1 MMEEIQYILWRKKG
15 VESEVC
21 VCGGGGGGGGLQP
34 NKTQQSG
41 ISAQQRYRPA
51 KSLCGKQEG
60 SLDLQS
66 SSEEGY

>member
-1 MMEEIQYILWRKKG
+1 MIEEIQYILWRKKG

-21 VCGGGGGGGGLQP
+21 VVGGWGGGLQP

-51 KSLCGKQEG
+51 KSLFSYFSIKT
-60 SLDLQS
+60 
-66 SSEEGY
+66 YVVTPH